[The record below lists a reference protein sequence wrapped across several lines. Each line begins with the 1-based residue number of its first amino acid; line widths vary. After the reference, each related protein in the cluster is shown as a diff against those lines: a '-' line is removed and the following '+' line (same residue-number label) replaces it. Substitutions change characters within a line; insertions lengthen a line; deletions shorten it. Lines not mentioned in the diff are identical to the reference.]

1 MSKGI
6 FSLLPG
12 VLRAGRCWPLLAVV
26 CYGLVLFVGLH
37 GYLVWD
43 TTNVIL
49 GSAALFFTASFNT
62 SERGSTR
69 YFFVALTLLLLYLL
83 VPAKTFLCISC
94 LCGCLFMIETFYGR
108 MNFLPVMVLVI
119 MSPLFEYAMNVFS
132 FPIRLELTRWAGEA
146 IYMTGQEVSV
156 QGNMIICNG
165 HEFSVDP
172 ACMGLQMM
180 VTASLCGMILIGFYQ
195 KQYKKVLDVWLVL
208 SMMGGTIL
216 MNISSNLLRIVFL
229 VGLNIMPGTVMH
241 DVTGIMCL
249 VLYVIVPLLFLT
261 QWIVRK
267 YGRAEQMHRKR
278 YVLRSAV
285 KLFLLN
291 VLLPAGLLIVFIINK
306 PRETEYQVLSNIPAM
321 PGYVVKALPGNI
333 IRLQNDTLLIYIKH
347 IPASYYTEHN
357 PMICWKGSGYEFYKV
372 EEEELIGG
380 YTVYTA
386 LLQQGKD
393 SLYTAWWYDNG
404 FMSTSSQL
412 QWRWDV
418 LLGAHPYS
426 LVNVTAGSEQELRR
440 AVNEI
445 LNKRCLSVYL

>member
-6 FSLLPG
+6 FSLVAG
-12 VLRAGRCWPLLAVV
+12 VIRAGRCWPLIAVI

-37 GYLVWD
+37 GYLAWD
-43 TTNVIL
+43 TTGTVL
-49 GSAALFFTASFNT
+49 GAAALFFTASFNT

-69 YFFVALTLLLLYLL
+69 YFFMALVALLLYLL
-83 VPAKTFLCISC
+83 VPAQTFLCISC

-108 MNFLPVMVLVI
+108 MNFLPVLVLVM
-119 MSPLFEYAMNVFS
+119 MSPLFEYATNIFS
-132 FPIRLELTRWAGEA
+132 FPIRLALTGWAGS
-146 IYMTGQEVSV
+146 IIRITGQEVSV

-165 HEFSVDP
+165 NEFSVDP

-195 KQYKKVLDVWLVL
+195 QQYKKVLGLWLVL
-208 SMMGGTIL
+208 SILAGMIL
-216 MNISSNLLRIVFL
+216 MNITSNLLRIMFL
-229 VGLNIMPGTVMH
+229 VYLNIMPGTAMH

-267 YGRAEQMHRKR
+267 YGKPLQVHRRR
-278 YVLRSAV
+278 YVLRSAG

-291 VLLPAGLLIVFIINK
+291 TLLPASLLIVFIINK
-306 PRETEYQVLSNIPAM
+306 PKEVDQQVLSNVPAM
-321 PGYVVKALPGNI
+321 PGYAVQSLPGNI
-333 IRLQNDTLLIYIKH
+333 IRLQNDTLLVYIKH

-372 EEEELIGG
+372 EEKLVEGHTI
-380 YTVYTA
+380 YTA
-386 LLQQGKD
+386 LLQQEKD
-393 SLYTAWWYDNG
+393 RLYTAWWYDNG
-404 FMSTSSQL
+404 LVSTSSQL

-426 LVNVTAGSEQELRR
+426 LVNVTAGSEQELRL
-440 AVNEI
+440 AINEI
-445 LNKRCLSVYL
+445 LNRKCLSVYL